1 MLRGRT
7 WRRGRGARY
16 LVGVLLLLVA
26 ACGSEADT
34 TIDVFAAASLA
45 NAFEDV
51 VDAYEL
57 EHRDVQVRVNLAGSS
72 ALREQLRDGADADV
86 FVSANQEIMA
96 ELVADGTVAGQPV
109 VVATNTMVLAVPAGN
124 PGQVSGLRDLEDS
137 SLFVGVCAAGV
148 PCGDLATTMLDA
160 AGVVAAIDTAESDAA
175 ALVRRLL
182 DAELDAALVY
192 ASDVASS
199 NGALQGIVD
208 GDAAPAASY
217 PIAAVND
224 SAEAARFVEFVRSDR
239 GAAILRRWGFET
251 P

>member
-1 MLRGRT
+1 MP
-7 WRRGRGARY
+7 
-16 LVGVLLLLVA
+16 

-45 NAFEDV
+45 NALEDV

-96 ELVADGTVAGQPV
+96 ELVADGTVVGQPF

-124 PGQVSGLRDLEDS
+124 PGQVSGLRDLEDA
-137 SLFVGVCAAGV
+137 SLFIGVCAAGV
-148 PCGDLATTMLDA
+148 PCGDLATAMLDA
-160 AGVVAAIDTAESDAA
+160 AGVEAAVDTAESDAA

-199 NGALQGIVD
+199 NGALQTVVD
-208 GDAAPAASY
+208 AAAPAASY

-224 SAEAARFVEFVRSDR
+224 SAEATRFVEFVRSDR